1 MEIKEKKKFPFFVL
15 IDTLLNKGETDSD
28 VELPAELKQNQQ
40 DIDSRLNK
48 FYDELQAPAKKGGKK
63 SKLDEELK
71 VDSSNRVKSDS
82 KRKNAPSKSDK
93 EDKELEQ

>member
-15 IDTLLNKGETDSD
+15 IDTLLNRGETDAD

-48 FYDELQAPAKKGGKK
+48 FYEELQAPAKKDGRKP
-63 SKLDEELK
+63 KLDEELK
-71 VDSSNRVKSDS
+71 VDSSNRVKSSS
-82 KRKNAPSKSDK
+82 KTRSTPTKSAR